1 VIDDHPFFLEGMKL
15 GLESVQENLFVVET
29 QSSTINA
36 LKWLQRVQDYDL
48 ILCDLNI
55 PEMSGVAF
63 IESLIKQDIWVRVAI
78 ISASENPCDITNSL
92 SAGAAGF
99 INKSINKLELV
110 QALSEILSGNSY
122 VPDSYKLLTESN
134 SASRLSHTPDRGLE
148 AVKLGITYRQYEVLM
163 LISQG
168 LTNKDISEKLNVK
181 ECTIKSHVQ
190 VLFQILNVKNRTACS
205 VEAKHLKLLPEAN
218 VAY

>member
-1 VIDDHPFFLEGMKL
+1 MFALFFTSIIYKTFKILNERRKGKL
-15 GLESVQENLFVVET
+15 GSETSLRYILFF
-29 QSSTINA
+29 STTTLLPSIIIAIFSLFLFNVG
-36 LKWLQRVQDYDL
+36 LQRYFDDK
-48 ILCDLNI
+48 I
-55 PEMSGVAF
+55 
-63 IESLIKQDIWVRVAI
+63 
-78 ISASENPCDITNSL
+78 
-92 SAGAAGF
+92 
-99 INKSINKLELV
+99 KSINKLELV